1 MPFETTRPLRSMA
14 TRRQFMLSAAT
25 AAAAAPLAG
34 CGGGDSDDTLAQTSS
49 GTFRGQVN
57 GDIVSHLGIPYAHAP
72 VGALRFQA
80 PRAARPASGIIDAN
94 AFGPAS
100 LQTVGGMVSWI
111 YPAQDVTSEDC
122 LTVNVWAPR
131 GASGLPVV
139 VWLHG
144 GAFRTGA
151 TRMPLMNGAALA
163 QRGVVVVTVNYR
175 LGALGLLVHPEFQ
188 DPQNGSSANWQL
200 QDMGA
205 ALRWVHDNIAAFGG
219 DANRIC
225 LMGQSGGA
233 MSAALLAQNHAY
245 RRYIHKAV
253 LLSPPSVTAP
263 ASMSQADSVAYTELL
278 ASRLATTPRG
288 LRGIPAQTL
297 HNAELTLNAETL
309 PARFTTGKVIKL
321 APLVDGITCLGDW
334 ARLPWPS
341 DLPVVINY
349 TLDEGAFW
357 YGLID
362 PAGPRV
368 LTPPAPPTAAA
379 LAAAVT
385 GLVGGSAA
393 TAAAAIDTYARAAA
407 SDGRSTAPADLWI
420 DMYGDRLLRN
430 YGTRFA
436 ATIATAGA
444 PVRFGTYMHALPAP
458 GRGVPH
464 CAELPLLFGTQ
475 GLDYYKDKV
484 GAGPAE
490 SQLSDRMMGAL
501 VSFARDSQPMLAAG
515 QPWPLYRP
523 GTDSSVR
530 WGEGTSGGAV
540 IAAVP
545 KLQQLG
551 VWDAMFGS

>member
-1 MPFETTRPLRSMA
+1 MPLETTRSMRLAA
-14 TRRQFMLSAAT
+14 TRRRFLLSGAAL
-25 AAAAAPLAG
+25 AAVPLVG
-34 CGGGDSDDTLAQTSS
+34 CGGGDSDDTVVQTSS
-49 GTFRGQVN
+49 GAYRGQAN
-57 GDIVSHLGIPYAHAP
+57 GDIVSHLGMPYAQAP

-80 PRAARPASGIIDAN
+80 PRAPRPASGVVDAA

-111 YPAQDVTSEDC
+111 YPPQGVMSEDC

-151 TRMPLMNGAALA
+151 TRMPLMNGASLA
-163 QRGVVVVTVNYR
+163 QRGMVVVTVNYR
-175 LGALGLLVHPEFQ
+175 LGPLGLLVHPDFQ
-188 DPQNGSSANWQL
+188 DPRNGSSANWQL

-205 ALRWVHDNIAAFGG
+205 ALRWVHENIAAFGG
-219 DANRIC
+219 DPGRIC

-233 MSAALLAQNHAY
+233 MSAALLAQNPAY
-245 RRYIHKAV
+245 RSMIQKAV

-263 ASMSQADSVAYTELL
+263 TSMSQADSIAYTELL
-278 ASRLATTPRG
+278 ARRLATTPRG
-288 LRGIPAQTL
+288 LRDVPAQSL
-297 HNAELTLNAETL
+297 HNTELAMNAESL
-309 PARFTTGKVIKL
+309 PASFSTGKVIKL

-334 ARLPWPS
+334 AGLPWPS
-341 DLPVVINY
+341 DLPVFINY

-357 YGLID
+357 YDLVD

-368 LTPPAPPTAAA
+368 LTPPAPPTAGA
-379 LAAAVT
+379 LTAAVT

-393 TAAAAIDTYARAAA
+393 TAAVVIDAYATAAA
-407 SDGRSTAPADLWI
+407 ADGRSTAPADLWI
-420 DMYGDRLLRN
+420 DLYGDRLLR
-430 YGTRFA
+430 YHGTRYA
-436 ATIATAGA
+436 ATLAKAGV
-444 PVRFGTYMHALPAP
+444 PVRFGTYMHAVQAP

-484 GAGPAE
+484 GAGAAE
-490 SQLSDRMMGAL
+490 SQLSDRLMGAL
-501 VSFARDSQPMLAAG
+501 ASFARDSQPMLGAA

-523 GTDSSVR
+523 GTDSAVR
-530 WGEGTSGGAV
+530 WGEGRSGGV
-540 IAAVP
+540 LLGAVP
-545 KLQQLG
+545 RLQQLDA
-551 VWDAMFGS
+551 WDAVLGR